1 MSIARHH
8 LAALPAFVPAA
19 LPAASRAD
27 GVADFALVVSD
38 RDCAA
43 GGVFTRNLVKAA
55 PVLLDQELLRA
66 NAASMR
72 AVAINSGCANAC
84 TGTRGM
90 ENARSHGQD
99 DRDASLGC
107 DEQAVLVMS
116 TGVIGVQLPMEN
128 IRQGAAQV
136 APTADAAG
144 WQAAAEAIRTTDKF
158 PKLASAEVRLSEGRT
173 LQIAGISK
181 GAGMIA
187 PDMATMLAVIVTDA
201 LLTPQET
208 QALLEETNRVSFNC
222 IVVDGDTSTNDT
234 VLLLANGASGVAP
247 ANGSDREAF
256 RDALQDVCIQL
267 AQAIV
272 RDGEGAT
279 RFVTIEIEGAQ
290 DDGAA
295 RRIANTIA
303 TSALSKTAFYGSDAN
318 WGRFAAAAG
327 RAGVDFAPEAL
338 ALWLGEGESLSR
350 PLQLMLAGE
359 PVDYSESE
367 ATAIVSQASF
377 TLRLSVGQGPGSA
390 RVWTCDLGHEY
401 VTINAEY
408 RT

>member
-1 MSIARHH
+1 MHELRDTIDGVTGFRAGG
-8 LAALPAFVPAA
+8 LACGIKGG
-19 LPAASRAD
+19 

-43 GGVFTRNLVKAA
+43 GGVFTRNLVRAA
-55 PVLLDQELLRA
+55 PVLLDQKLLRA
-66 NAASMR
+66 NAACMR

-90 ENARSHGQD
+90 ENARTMGQLTAA
-99 DRDASLGC
+99 RLGC

-128 IRQGAAQV
+128 ILQGATQIV
-136 APTADAAG
+136 PTADAAG
-144 WQAAAEAIRTTDKF
+144 WRAAAEAIKTTDKF
-158 PKLASAEVRLSEGRT
+158 PKLAAAEVHLSEGRT

-187 PDMATMLAVIVTDA
+187 PDMATMLAVIATDA

-208 QALLEETNRVSFNC
+208 QALLEEVNRVSFNC

-247 ANGSDREAF
+247 ADESERAAF
-256 RDALQDVCIQL
+256 RHALQDVCTQL

-279 RFVTIEIEGAQ
+279 RFVTIEIEGAP

-338 ALWLGEGESLSR
+338 ALWLGEGESLAR
-350 PLQLMLAGE
+350 PLQLMQAGE
-359 PVDYSESE
+359 PINYSEAA
-367 ATAIVSQASF
+367 ATEIVSQASF
-377 TLRLSVGQGPGSA
+377 TLRISVGQGPGSA

-401 VTINAEY
+401 VSINAEY